1 MGNNSH
7 FSRLIELSLNELTV
21 IKVTKDINKEISDY
35 KDYADILRFYLSGNI
50 EKLRKKVDQ
59 LEKECPQTLMAQL
72 GRLRLQTR
80 LNEVD
85 DELIKNLEEKIESS
99 DHLNDYKGEVYFVIG
114 QAFAVKKEY
123 KLAKDTFYK
132 AYESL
137 KELGSSKKANKA
149 LLNSIVSENLLD
161 KNKNFNLEYN
171 YIVNRSLALGDTD
184 MAGIATANMAKEY
197 YEIGSFIVAIKYF
210 TQALEYMKNDR
221 GTSHYYLTMAHRA
234 LAYLKSGEIDKGLTD
249 YEMAKIA
256 PFKVVKEFLNDI
268 QTYLIEN
275 RSDHK
280 ISDYILNASGVQKIS
295 AKNLDNN
302 ILNSSNY

>member
-234 LAYLKSGEIDKGLTD
+234 LAYLKSGEIEKGLTD

-295 AKNLDNN
+295 AKNLDNS